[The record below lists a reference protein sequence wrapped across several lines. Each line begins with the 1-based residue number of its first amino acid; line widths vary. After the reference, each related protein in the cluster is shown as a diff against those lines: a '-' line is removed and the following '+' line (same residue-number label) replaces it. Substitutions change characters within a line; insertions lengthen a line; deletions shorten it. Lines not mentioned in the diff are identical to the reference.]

1 MLKMSE
7 KRNRQRSEKQQRA
20 QSQPTKKRRELPVAY
35 SGVSTV
41 SGVNEFERGLYDT
54 RVRIRARR
62 RDLSLQVLYKFSENM
77 IKPNPNSK
85 SEVYKKNTKSSRK
98 FPLGGNKHKIR
109 SLQKSSKQQNR
120 LRKFPLEGSKHRT
133 RSSFFESL
141 QKISAGKQVQ
151 VQACIG
157 HNMPLPVFH
166 SVLVI

>member
-85 SEVYKKNTKSSRK
+85 SEVYKKYTKSSRK
-98 FPLGGNKHKIR
+98 FPLGGNKHK
-109 SLQKSSKQQNR
+109 
-120 LRKFPLEGSKHRT
+120 T
-133 RSSFFESL
+133 RSSFYQRGCSIF
-141 QKISAGKQVQ
+141 SAGNQHDIVQ
-151 VQACIG
+151 VQTDNCTG
-157 HNMPLPVFH
+157 
-166 SVLVI
+166 LVI